1 MVLVVYIWSGV
12 YFSVMSIIWAI
23 FGAVAGS
30 VANAVIDR
38 LPRRESWFAGR
49 SRCDK
54 CKHELGV
61 ADLVPVVSY
70 LALRGKCK
78 YCHRPIALRN
88 LLVELAMIAG
98 FLALSTW
105 PLALIFW
112 VTIVIAVMDW
122 ETMLV
127 SDTMVGI
134 WALAVV
140 ASQFLI
146 SNFEFLNN
154 FYGLV
159 IGVGVI
165 GGLWILTK
173 KRGMGDG
180 DIGIAAVMGYW
191 LGWPRI
197 APALWISFVVGAAFG
212 IWQLAIGKAKMKSQ
226 IPFGP
231 FLILGAWI
239 GYVWGE
245 KIIRIIF

>member
-1 MVLVVYIWSGV
+1 
-12 YFSVMSIIWAI
+12 MSIIWAI

-127 SDTMVGI
+127 SDWLVGSWLILTMFSVQYS
-134 WALAVV
+134 VF
-140 ASQFLI
+140 S
-146 SNFEFLNN
+146 
-154 FYGLV
+154 FYGLLV
-159 IGVGVI
+159 GIGVI
-165 GGLWILTK
+165 GGLWLATK

-180 DIGIAAVMGYW
+180 DIGIAAVAGYL
-191 LGWPRI
+191 LGWPKI
-197 APALWISFVVGAAFG
+197 AIGLWIAFVAGAAFG

-239 GYVWGE
+239 GYVCGE
-245 KIIRIIF
+245 RIIRIIF